1 MRGRTD
7 PGSGAGGDADG
18 GMERTRKPMPSPK
31 ALEPNVTNSTAL
43 KPADKAITWTPDA
56 TTISDSSPCHR
67 TADPDDDQ

>member
-1 MRGRTD
+1 
-7 PGSGAGGDADG
+7 
-18 GMERTRKPMPSPK
+18 MPSPK
-31 ALEPNVTNSTAL
+31 APEPNVTNSTAL